1 MIILNTSIFIEYLKG
16 NQKTIE
22 VVDEYSRSSTI
33 GITYISVYELLKYS
47 NKQKKVFSEFIESI
61 KVVYPDKTSAP
72 RSAEI
77 YRKLKNSGNLLNEN
91 DILIAGIALRND
103 NKFITLDLD
112 FNIINDSNITVLKI

>member
-1 MIILNTSIFIEYLKG
+1 M
-16 NQKTIE
+16 
-22 VVDEYSRSSTI
+22 
-33 GITYISVYELLKYS
+33 LKYS